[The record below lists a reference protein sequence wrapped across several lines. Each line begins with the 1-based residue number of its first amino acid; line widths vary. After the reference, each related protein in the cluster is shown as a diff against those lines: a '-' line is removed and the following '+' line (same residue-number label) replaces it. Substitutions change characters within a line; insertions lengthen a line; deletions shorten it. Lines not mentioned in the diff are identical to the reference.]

1 MHLIVGTEVTI
12 DDSVCPST
20 CVLLAMNR
28 TGYAN
33 LCRLMTAGRLRRPK
47 GELGITWT
55 EVCDRAEGVIALWG
69 GDQSALIRDEEPRTV
84 IAQMREAFGDRLYAG
99 VSRHRRAE
107 EVPQEACLRR
117 HAENAGIPLVAAT
130 EVLYHTP
137 ARRDLQDVVTCI
149 RHGVTLATA
158 ARRTKPNAEHDLKPP
173 LIMARLYADEAALIH
188 RTNDV
193 ASRCTFSLSE
203 IRYRYPSECLPNGKT
218 SSSWLRELTLRG
230 AQERFGDEMPLT
242 IRGQIDKELA
252 LIDELDYG
260 GYFLTMWEIVEFC
273 RRHDILCQG
282 RGSAA
287 NSAVCYCLGI
297 TAVDPTRVEL
307 LFERFLSRERTEP
320 PDIDLDIGHRRR
332 EEVIQFVYQKYGR
345 DRAAMVANIVRFRGK
360 SAIFLGFM
368 LTRTVP
374 GIALSLPLFFV
385 YAKIGIIDTH
395 FGLILAYVA
404 LNVPFTVWLIDGF
417 FRQVPRDLAEAA
429 QIDGCTRWQAFWQV
443 EFPLARSGIASAGIF
458 AFLISWNEFALASQL
473 TRSTNSKT
481 LPVGLLDY
489 TAEFTIDW
497 RGMCA
502 LAVVMIIPALT
513 LTFIV
518 QKHLVSGLTS
528 GAVKG

>member
-1 MHLIVGTEVTI
+1 MSFDAYVAMFSGVGQGGIPVLEYFRNSLIISVT
-12 DDSVCPST
+12 ST
-20 CVLLAMNR
+20 
-28 TGYAN
+28 
-33 LCRLMTAGRLRRPK
+33 
-47 GELGITWT
+47 
-55 EVCDRAEGVIALWG
+55 VIALAVG
-69 GDQSALIRDEEPRTV
+69 
-84 IAQMREAFGDRLYAG
+84 
-99 VSRHRRAE
+99 
-107 EVPQEACLRR
+107 
-117 HAENAGIPLVAAT
+117 
-130 EVLYHTP
+130 
-137 ARRDLQDVVTCI
+137 
-149 RHGVTLATA
+149 
-158 ARRTKPNAEHDLKPP
+158 
-173 LIMARLYADEAALIH
+173 MA
-188 RTNDV
+188 
-193 ASRCTFSLSE
+193 
-203 IRYRYPSECLPNGKT
+203 
-218 SSSWLRELTLRG
+218 
-230 AQERFGDEMPLT
+230 
-242 IRGQIDKELA
+242 
-252 LIDELDYG
+252 G
-260 GYFLTMWEIVEFC
+260 GYAFA
-273 RRHDILCQG
+273 R
-282 RGSAA
+282 
-287 NSAVCYCLGI
+287 Y
-297 TAVDPTRVEL
+297 
-307 LFERFLSRERTEP
+307 
-320 PDIDLDIGHRRR
+320 
-332 EEVIQFVYQKYGR
+332 
-345 DRAAMVANIVRFRGK
+345 RFRGK